1 MKKVNSVFYG
11 SHIIGLGLLFLIP
24 IPLLLYFTKRYFCST
39 FLSYA
44 IGASIVIGIIV
55 ECAFGILLIIELHQ
69 DEKIQKYCQN
79 HRNIKIKLEEGKY
92 ECQNCGNRMVKE
104 QDEECSICGIKY
116 VENEIKTIQEILR
129 M

>member
-1 MKKVNSVFYG
+1 MKKVNSIFYG
-11 SHIIGLGLLFLIP
+11 SYIIGLGLLFLIP
-24 IPLLLYFTKRYFCST
+24 IPLLLYITKRYFCSI

-44 IGASIVIGIIV
+44 IGASIVIGTIV

>member
-1 MKKVNSVFYG
+1 MKKVNSIFYG
-11 SHIIGLGLLFLIP
+11 SYIIGLGLLFLIP
-24 IPLLLYFTKRYFCST
+24 IPLLLYFTKRYFYSI

-44 IGASIVIGIIV
+44 IGASIVIGTIV

>member
-1 MKKVNSVFYG
+1 MKKVNSIFYG
-11 SHIIGLGLLFLIP
+11 SRIIGLGLLFLIP
-24 IPLLLYFTKRYFCST
+24 IPVLLYFTKRYFFST

-129 M
+129 I